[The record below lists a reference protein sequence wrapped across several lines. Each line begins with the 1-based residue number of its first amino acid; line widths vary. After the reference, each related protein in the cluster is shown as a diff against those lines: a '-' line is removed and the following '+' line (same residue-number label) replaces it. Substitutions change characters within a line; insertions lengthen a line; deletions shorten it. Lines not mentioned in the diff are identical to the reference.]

1 MPRTTA
7 ALNSFVSGEFSA
19 KLDGRTDFEKYASG
33 CKTLENMLV
42 HPQGAAARR
51 VGTQFISEVKTSSAK
66 TRLIPFEFSTTQTY
80 VLEFGNTYI
89 RMFKDKGQI
98 TEGDVTVTA
107 ITKANPGVVT
117 ATSHGYAD
125 GDIVI
130 LSSVVGMT
138 EVNGKTFKVSNK
150 DTNTF
155 ELENVDGVDVDT
167 SGFTTYSSGGDANK
181 IYEIVSP
188 YLTAELFELKFA
200 QSADVMYIVHPN
212 HETMKLSRTGHTAW
226 TLTEVAFTDG
236 PYLSTNTTA
245 TTLTPASVGVATGV
259 NITASAITGINGG
272 VGWLA
277 TDVGRILKFNSG
289 KAIITARTNT
299 TVVVATITTAF
310 TNTNATAAFNLGAF
324 SDTTGHPSCVS
335 FFEQRLV
342 FAGTTDEPQTLY
354 FSKSGDYENM
364 TTGTNADDAMVY
376 TIASNQVNKIRY
388 LKAVRTLLIGT
399 TGGEF
404 SVSAD
409 GTDAAVTPTNVT
421 IKRQSSFG
429 AANVDAQP
437 AGNAVLFLQRAKR
450 KIRELAYNY
459 DSDGYV
465 APDLTILNETV
476 TNSGIT
482 EMAYQQAPDSILWC
496 VRDDGVLAG
505 LTYQRTDN
513 VVAWHRHIIGG
524 KSDTGKNIIQQ
535 KINFTANGTIVNGTA
550 NSITLAS
557 HGLVTNDPI
566 YYYAAANPITG
577 ISSGSLY
584 YVITTDANTI
594 KLSLTAALSA
604 AGTAISLTAPSTAST
619 QSIYQGVNISSN
631 VIYSSAHGLKTG
643 DIIFYDN
650 VGTTIGGLSENTSY
664 YVSRV
669 DDNQFKLYSD
679 SNLVNVVSLTSAHTS
694 EQVDNIL
701 QNAKVESVATISGD
715 LNEDE
720 LWIVSQRWVN
730 GAVRRFVECFSD
742 FDFDE
747 TAPEDFKFL
756 DSHLSYSGVAVSS
769 LSGLDHLEGETV
781 SILADGATHATKVVS
796 SGAISLDRA
805 ATKVV
810 VGLPY
815 SSVLQTMRIEGG
827 AGQYE
832 GTAQGKIKRI
842 SKVVLRLFETVGAK
856 VGPSLDNLET
866 VPFRTTSGAMDLPVS
881 TFLAGD
887 KEVEFADDYNT
898 DGFIFVKQEQPL
910 PLTILAL
917 YPTIVTNDG

>member
-200 QSADVMYIVHPN
+200 QSADVMYITHPN
-212 HETMKLSRTGHTAW
+212 HEVMKLSRTGHTAW

-236 PYLSTNTTA
+236 PYLATNTTT
-245 TTLTPASVGVATGV
+245 TTLTPASASVGTGV
-259 NITASAITGINGG
+259 NITASAVTGINGG

-310 TNTNATAAFNLGAF
+310 TNTDATAAFNLGAF

-535 KINFTANGTIVNGTA
+535 KINFTANGTIVNGAA

>member
-7 ALNSFVSGEFSA
+7 AINSFVSGEFSA
-19 KLDGRTDFEKYASG
+19 KLDGRTDFEKYSSG
-33 CKTLENMLV
+33 CKTLQNMLV

-51 VGTQFISEVKTSSAK
+51 VGTQFISEVKTSSLK

-89 RMFKDKGQI
+89 RFFKDKGQI
-98 TEGDVTVTA
+98 TEGDKTISA
-107 ITKANPGVVT
+107 ITAANPAVVT
-117 ATSHGYAD
+117 SSSHGYSN
-125 GDIVI
+125 GDFVI
-130 LSSVVGMT
+130 ITSVVGMT
-138 EVNGKTFKVSNK
+138 EVNGKTFKVADK
-150 DTNTF
+150 TTNTF
-155 ELENVDGVDVDT
+155 ELQDVDGTDINSSAYT
-167 SGFTTYSSGGDANK
+167 AYSSAGTANK
-181 IYEIVSP
+181 IYEISSP

-200 QSADVMYIVHPN
+200 QSADVMYITHPN
-212 HETMKLSRTGHTAW
+212 HEVMKLSRTGHTSW
-226 TLTEVAFTDG
+226 TLTEVDFTDG
-236 PYLSTNTTA
+236 PYLPTNTTA
-245 TTLTPASVGVATGV
+245 TTLTPASAGTGTGV

-272 VGWLA
+272 DGWKT
-277 TDVGRILKFNSG
+277 TDVGRIISFNSG
-289 KAIITARTNT
+289 KAKITARTNT
-299 TVVVATITTAF
+299 TVVVVTITTAF
-310 TNTNATAAFNLGAF
+310 ASTAATAAFNLGAF

-364 TTGTNADDAMVY
+364 TTGTDADHAMVY

-388 LKAVRTLLIGT
+388 LKSVRTLLIGT

-437 AGNAVLFLQRAKR
+437 AGNAILFLQRAKR

-459 DSDGYV
+459 ESDGFV

-476 TNSGIT
+476 TNSGIN

-496 VRDDGVLAG
+496 VRDDGILSG
-505 LTYQRTDN
+505 LTYQRSDN
-513 VVAWHRHIIGG
+513 VVAWHRHLIGG
-524 KSDTGKNIIQQ
+524 KADTTKNIIQQ
-535 KINFTANGTIVNGTA
+535 QISFTANTTVVNGT
-550 NSITLAS
+550 NNTITLSS
-557 HGLVTNDPI
+557 HGLATNDPI

-584 YVITTDANTI
+584 FVIATDSNTI
-594 KLSLTAALSA
+594 KLATTAVNSA
-604 AGTAISLTAPSTAST
+604 AGTAISLTGPSSAST
-619 QSIYQGVNISSN
+619 QYIYQGVNISSN
-631 VIYSSAHGLKTG
+631 VIYSASHGFKTG
-643 DIIFYDN
+643 DTIYYDN
-650 VGTTIGGLSENTSY
+650 IGTAIGGLSENTSY

-669 DDNQFKLYSD
+669 DDDQFKLFTD
-679 SNLVNVVSLTSAHTS
+679 SKLVNVVSLTSAHTS
-694 EQVDNIL
+694 EQTDNIL
-701 QNAKVESVATISGD
+701 QDAKVESVATISGD

-720 LWIVSQRWVN
+720 LWVITQRWVN
-730 GAVRRFVECFSD
+730 GAVRRYVECFSD

-781 SILADGATHATKVVS
+781 YILADGATHATKVCTN
-796 SGAISLDRA
+796 GAISLDRSA
-805 ATKVV
+805 RKVT

-815 SSVLQTMRIEGG
+815 NSVLQTMRIEGG

-887 KEVEFADDYNT
+887 KEVEFSDDYNT
-898 DGFIFVKQEQPL
+898 DGFIFVKQDQAL
-910 PLTILAL
+910 PLTVLAL

>member
-1 MPRTTA
+1 
-7 ALNSFVSGEFSA
+7 
-19 KLDGRTDFEKYASG
+19 
-33 CKTLENMLV
+33 
-42 HPQGAAARR
+42 
-51 VGTQFISEVKTSSAK
+51 
-66 TRLIPFEFSTTQTY
+66 
-80 VLEFGNTYI
+80 
-89 RMFKDKGQI
+89 
-98 TEGDVTVTA
+98 
-107 ITKANPGVVT
+107 
-117 ATSHGYAD
+117 
-125 GDIVI
+125 
-130 LSSVVGMT
+130 
-138 EVNGKTFKVSNK
+138 
-150 DTNTF
+150 
-155 ELENVDGVDVDT
+155 
-167 SGFTTYSSGGDANK
+167 
-181 IYEIVSP
+181 
-188 YLTAELFELKFA
+188 
-200 QSADVMYIVHPN
+200 
-212 HETMKLSRTGHTAW
+212 
-226 TLTEVAFTDG
+226 
-236 PYLSTNTTA
+236 
-245 TTLTPASVGVATGV
+245 
-259 NITASAITGINGG
+259 
-272 VGWLA
+272 
-277 TDVGRILKFNSG
+277 
-289 KAIITARTNT
+289 
-299 TVVVATITTAF
+299 
-310 TNTNATAAFNLGAF
+310 
-324 SDTTGHPSCVS
+324 
-335 FFEQRLV
+335 
-342 FAGTTDEPQTLY
+342 
-354 FSKSGDYENM
+354 
-364 TTGTNADDAMVY
+364 
-376 TIASNQVNKIRY
+376 
-388 LKAVRTLLIGT
+388 
-399 TGGEF
+399 
-404 SVSAD
+404 
-409 GTDAAVTPTNVT
+409 
-421 IKRQSSFG
+421 
-429 AANVDAQP
+429 
-437 AGNAVLFLQRAKR
+437 
-450 KIRELAYNY
+450 
-459 DSDGYV
+459 
-465 APDLTILNETV
+465 
-476 TNSGIT
+476 
-482 EMAYQQAPDSILWC
+482 MAYQQAPDSILWC

-513 VVAWHRHIIGG
+513 VVAWHRHIVGG

-535 KINFTANGTIVNGTA
+535 KINFTANSTIVNGTA

-557 HGLVTNDPI
+557 HGLATNDPI

-584 YVITTDANTI
+584 YVIRTDANTI

-604 AGTAISLTAPSTAST
+604 AGTPISLTAPGTAST

-631 VIYSSAHGLKTG
+631 VIYSAAHGFKTR
-643 DIIFYDN
+643 DVIFYDN
-650 VGTTIGGLSENTSY
+650 VGTTITGLSENIPY

-669 DDNQFKLYSD
+669 DANQFKLYTD

-701 QNAKVESVATISGD
+701 QNAKIESVATISGD

-781 SILADGATHATKVVS
+781 SILADGATHATKTVA
-796 SGAISLDRA
+796 SGAIALDRS
-805 ATKVV
+805 ATKVT

-827 AGQYE
+827 AGQFE

>member
-117 ATSHGYAD
+117 ANSHGYAN
-125 GDIVI
+125 GDFVI
-130 LSSVVGMT
+130 LSSVIGMT

-150 DTNTF
+150 ATNTF

-167 SGFTTYSSGGDANK
+167 SGFTTYSSDGDANR
-181 IYEIVSP
+181 IYEITSP

-200 QSADVMYIVHPN
+200 QSADVMYITHPN
-212 HETMKLSRTGHTAW
+212 HEVMKLSRTGHTAW

-236 PYLSTNTTA
+236 PYLPTNTTA
-245 TTLTPASVGVATGV
+245 TTITPQQTAAASGKTLTLSAVTGV
-259 NITASAITGINGG
+259 NGG

-289 KAIITARTNT
+289 KAIITARTNA
-299 TVVVATITTAF
+299 TVAVATITTAF
-310 TNTNATAAFNLGAF
+310 TNTDATAAFNLGAF

-421 IKRQSSFG
+421 IKRQSSHG

-535 KINFTANGTIVNGTA
+535 KINFTANSTIVNGTA

-557 HGLVTNDPI
+557 HGLATNDPI

-584 YVITTDANTI
+584 YVIRTDANTI

-604 AGTAISLTAPSTAST
+604 AGTPISLTAPGTAST

-631 VIYSSAHGLKTG
+631 VIYSAAHGFKTR
-643 DIIFYDN
+643 DVIFYDN
-650 VGTTIGGLSENTSY
+650 VGTTITGLSENIPY

-669 DDNQFKLYSD
+669 DANQFKLYTD

-701 QNAKVESVATISGD
+701 QNAKIESVATISGD

-720 LWIVSQRWVN
+720 LWIISQRWVN

-781 SILADGATHATKVVS
+781 SILADGATHATKTVA
-796 SGAISLDRA
+796 SGAIALDRS
-805 ATKVV
+805 ATKVT

-815 SSVLQTMRIEGG
+815 SSVLQTMRIEAG

-832 GTAQGKIKRI
+832 GTAQAKIKRI